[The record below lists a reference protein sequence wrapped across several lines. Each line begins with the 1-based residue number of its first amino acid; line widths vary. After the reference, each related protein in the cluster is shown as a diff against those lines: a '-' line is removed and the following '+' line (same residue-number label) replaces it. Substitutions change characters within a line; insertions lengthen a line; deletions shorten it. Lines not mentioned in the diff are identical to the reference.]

1 MDLGAVKTV
10 SAVGISHAEAGG
22 ESPDMNT
29 KAYTILVSEDGS
41 EYAEVKSVTKNT
53 LAETMETFA
62 PAQTRYV
69 KLSVVKPT
77 QGSDTAVR
85 IYEMRVYGADA
96 IAEGSAETTE

>member
-1 MDLGAVKTV
+1 
-10 SAVGISHAEAGG
+10 
-22 ESPDMNT
+22 
-29 KAYTILVSEDGS
+29 
-41 EYAEVKSVTKNT
+41 
-53 LAETMETFA
+53 METFA
-62 PAQTRYV
+62 PAQARYV